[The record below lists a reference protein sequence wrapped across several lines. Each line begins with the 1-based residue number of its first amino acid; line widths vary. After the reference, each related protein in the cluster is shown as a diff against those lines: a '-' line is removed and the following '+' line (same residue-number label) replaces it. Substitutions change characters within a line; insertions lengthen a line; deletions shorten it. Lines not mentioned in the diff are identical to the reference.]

1 LANHHATGI
10 RDYWAMTV
18 LWGAKPDDPFSIAHD
33 APRALER
40 TKSYHFETGREFSYS
55 NVNFHIVARAVE
67 TVSGQSLGQLL
78 AERVFKPAGMK
89 NAALAPNTA
98 GPPLP
103 IIGYEGSEKTG
114 YLPAINRI
122 EWSGDAGIV
131 ATLEDMIA
139 YESWLETT
147 YAESGSLYN
156 TIAEQQKY
164 KDGTLAAYGNGLVR
178 MKLAGKDTIG
188 HSGGLR
194 GFRLQRLHVPSEHL
208 SVVVL

>member
-1 LANHHATGI
+1 
-10 RDYWAMTV
+10 MTA
-18 LWGAKPDDPFSIAHD
+18 LWGAKPEEPFSIARD

-40 TKSYHFETGREFSYS
+40 TKSYHFPTGSEFSYS

-78 AERVFKPAGMK
+78 ARVFKPAAMK

-114 YLPAINRI
+114 YLPAINKI

-139 YESWLETT
+139 YESWLEAT
-147 YAESGSLYN
+147 YADSGSLYN
-156 TIAEQQKY
+156 TIAVQQKY
-164 KDGTLAAYGNGLVR
+164 NDGTPAAYGNGLVH

-194 GFRLQRLHVPSEHL
+194 GFRLQRIHVPAQHL

>member
-1 LANHHATGI
+1 
-10 RDYWAMTV
+10 MTV

-40 TKSYHFETGREFSYS
+40 TKSYHFKTGAEFSYS

-67 TVSGQSLGQLL
+67 SVSGQSLGQLL

-139 YESWLETT
+139 YESWLEST
-147 YAESGSLYN
+147 YAESGSIYN

-164 KDGTLAAYGNGLVR
+164 KDGTLAAYGNGLVH
-178 MKLAGKDTIG
+178 MKLAERNTIG